1 MAREIRTRHQL
12 ETKLGGTL
20 RRERQAD
27 EPAAMFG
34 HEVDGIR
41 RGHLRR
47 NYEIAFVLA
56 LLGVDE
62 NKHAAV
68 ACVLHHLLDGREVL
82 AVRRPARRLAQN
94 GHVRR
99 LSY

>member
-1 MAREIRTRHQL
+1 MARAVRARHQL
-12 ETKLGGTL
+12 ETQLLGTL

-27 EPAAMFG
+27 EPAAMLG
-34 HEVDGIR
+34 HEVDGVGR
-41 RGHLRR
+41 RHLRR
-47 NYEIAFVLA
+47 NDEIAFVLA

-62 NKHAAV
+62 NEHAAV
-68 ACVLHHLLDGREVL
+68 ARVLHHLLDGREVL